1 MPDQLQWNPD
11 LRYRQICGRHIVV
24 DTSSGRA
31 LREVSPLLGGL
42 LSMLTQRPFIGALD
56 TWLQT
61 ISRDSLQLNRAEVV
75 EYLKVQRIVLALAE
89 GSGLD
94 AS

>member
-1 MPDQLQWNPD
+1 
-11 LRYRQICGRHIVV
+11 
-24 DTSSGRA
+24 
-31 LREVSPLLGGL
+31 
-42 LSMLTQRPFIGALD
+42 MLTQRPFIGALD